1 MYQASKCNV
10 RFILKNIRFFELNY
24 FLAIHDDIMDVDRVV
39 DEDKDSDPNK
49 VRTNVEKLII
59 RNGLI

>member
-1 MYQASKCNV
+1 V

-49 VRTNVEKLII
+49 VRINVEKLII

>member
-49 VRTNVEKLII
+49 VRINVEKLII

>member
-10 RFILKNIRFFELNY
+10 RFILKNIRFLELNY